1 MKKEFYS
8 NGKLLITAEYLVLD
22 GSEALA
28 VPTKMGQ
35 YLVVEPVS
43 ESQEIYWESQDADG
57 TVWYSN
63 TIPIKT
69 ITERN
74 PLYTHDAITETL
86 LNILNEAHSVN
97 KTIFAKGMGY
107 RITTKLTFPRQW
119 GLGTSST
126 LINNVAQWFG
136 IDAFELLHNSFGGSG
151 YDIACAQT
159 NSPITYKLI
168 DGSAKV
174 TSVSFLP
181 LCKENLFFVY
191 LNVKR
196 NSREAIESYRQKQ
209 ISATAIHQF
218 SGFTQQALQITDL
231 QTFQTLIDTHE
242 QELSQLLKVTT
253 IKQELF
259 SDFSGSIKSLGAW
272 GGDFILVATQETQK
286 AMNYF
291 RQKGYE
297 TILSYNEMVL
307 S

>member
-8 NGKLLITAEYLVLD
+8 NGKLLITSEYLVLD

-35 YLVVEPVS
+35 YLVVEPVA

-63 TIPIKT
+63 TIPVKA
-69 ITERN
+69 ITDRN
-74 PLYTHDAITETL
+74 PLYTHDPITETL
-86 LNILNEAHSVN
+86 LKILNEAYAVN
-97 KTIFAKGMGY
+97 KTIFSKGMGY
-107 RITTKLTFPRQW
+107 RVTTKLTFPRQW

-159 NSPITYKLI
+159 NSPIVYQLTK
-168 DGSAKV
+168 ANPTV
-174 TSVSFLP
+174 TNVSFLP
-181 LCKENLFFVY
+181 NFKENLFFVY

-209 ISATAIHQF
+209 ISATAIDQF
-218 SGFTQQALQITDL
+218 SSFTKQALQITDL

-242 QELSQLLKVTT
+242 QELSQLLQVPT

-259 SDFSGSIKSLGAW
+259 SDFSESIKSLGAW
-272 GGDFILVATQETQK
+272 GGDFILVATQDMPTS
-286 AMNYF
+286 MDYF
-291 RQKGYE
+291 REKGYQ
-297 TILSYNEMVL
+297 TILSYDQMVL
-307 S
+307 